1 MHYFTWKP
9 ELLWAIV
16 GDYDNFYL
24 LTNVILLV
32 DVFENF
38 RNVCLQH
45 YGFDSAHNYTSPGL
59 YWQAAPK
66 MTDVEMDLL
75 IDFDQN
81 LFIEERISRGMATI
95 SHWYTQ
101 TNSPGM
107 ENYDVSKRI
116 SYKMY
121 MDASNLFGW
130 VISQPLPISNFKWL
144 TDEEMEDLKVM
155 MMPDDSS
162 RGYILDCNLS
172 KCYFYYLYISA
183 YSIKCNVSFLCISRY
198 PHELHDLHKDY
209 PLATECLQM
218 EENIL
223 SKNISVTYYNMKGS
237 ANLHPK

>member
-1 MHYFTWKP
+1 MHYFTWKL
-9 ELLWAIV
+9 ELLWAIA

-38 RNVCLQH
+38 RDVCLQH
-45 YGFDSAHNYTSPGL
+45 YGLHSAHNYTSPGL

-81 LFIEERISRGMATI
+81 LSIEERISGGMATI

-107 ENYDVSKRI
+107 ENYDVSKCI

-121 MDASNLFGW
+121 MDASNLLGW

-162 RGYILDCNLS
+162 RGYILDCNLG
-172 KCYFYYLYISA
+172 KCYFYYLYISV

>member
-1 MHYFTWKP
+1 MHYFTWKL

-38 RNVCLQH
+38 RDVCLQH
-45 YGFDSAHNYTSPGL
+45 CGLHSAHNYTSPGL

-81 LFIEERISRGMATI
+81 LFIEERISGGMATI

-107 ENYDVSKRI
+107 ENYDVSKCI

-162 RGYILDCNLS
+162 RGYILDCNLG
-172 KCYFYYLYISA
+172 KCYFYYLYISV

>member
-81 LFIEERISRGMATI
+81 LFIEERISGGMATI

-107 ENYDVSKRI
+107 ENYDVSKCI

-162 RGYILDCNLS
+162 RGYILDCNLG

>member
-81 LFIEERISRGMATI
+81 LFIEERISGGMATI

-107 ENYDVSKRI
+107 ENYDVSKCI

-162 RGYILDCNLS
+162 RGYILDCNLG
-172 KCYFYYLYISA
+172 KCYFYYLYISV

>member
-1 MHYFTWKP
+1 
-9 ELLWAIV
+9 
-16 GDYDNFYL
+16 
-24 LTNVILLV
+24 
-32 DVFENF
+32 
-38 RNVCLQH
+38 
-45 YGFDSAHNYTSPGL
+45 
-59 YWQAAPK
+59 
-66 MTDVEMDLL
+66 MDLL

-81 LFIEERISRGMATI
+81 LFIEERISGGMATI

-107 ENYDVSKRI
+107 ENYDVSKCI

-144 TDEEMEDLKVM
+144 TDKEMEDLKVM

-162 RGYILDCNLS
+162 RGYILDCNLG
-172 KCYFYYLYISA
+172 KCYFYYLYISV

>member
-81 LFIEERISRGMATI
+81 LFIEERISGGMATI

-155 MMPDDSS
+155 MMSDDSS
-162 RGYILDCNLS
+162 RGYILDCNLG